1 MHLVK
6 RVAAIAASGL
16 AGLAMTAGAALA
28 TGPQPWELNFQPP
41 ATPVMDRLD
50 SFHDMLLVITTLITL
65 FVLGLLV
72 YVMVRFRESRNP
84 KPSRTTHHTV
94 VEIVWTVVPVM
105 ILVAIAIPSLRILYY
120 MDRAADAEMTVK
132 AIGHQWY
139 WSYEYPDHGNFTF
152 DAYLVPDNEL
162 KDGQKRLLET
172 DNRVVLPVDTTI
184 RVLVT
189 ATEVLHSW
197 AVPAFGFKQ
206 DAVPGRIN
214 ESWIRIEREGT
225 YYGQCSELC
234 GKDHGYMPITIEA
247 VSKEAFARWAEEA
260 KTKFAGTGGTAAVT
274 AVASADR

>member
-16 AGLAMTAGAALA
+16 AGLAMTAGAAWA

-50 SFHDMLLVITTLITL
+50 SFHDMLLVIITLITL

-189 ATEVLHSW
+189 ATDVLHAW

-206 DAVPGRIN
+206 DAVPGKIN

-234 GKDHGYMPITIEA
+234 GKDHGYMPIAVEA

-260 KTKFAGTGGTAAVT
+260 KTKFAETGGTAAVT